1 MRYLV
6 RDCALNK
13 IELHLKER
21 FRKKIKS
28 NKSQIKR
35 QKLIF
40 LTKTIMNIYCNFF
53 FKVIFLS
60 SNFVT

>member
-28 NKSQIKR
+28 NKSK
-35 QKLIF
+35 
-40 LTKTIMNIYCNFF
+40 
-53 FKVIFLS
+53 
-60 SNFVT
+60 